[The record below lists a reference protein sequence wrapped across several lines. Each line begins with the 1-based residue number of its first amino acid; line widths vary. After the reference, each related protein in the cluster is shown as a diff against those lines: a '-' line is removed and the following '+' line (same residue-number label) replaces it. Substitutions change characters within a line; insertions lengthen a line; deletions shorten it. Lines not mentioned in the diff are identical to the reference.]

1 MLFQVHG
8 ACSITN
14 SLSQFWLSLKE
25 VYVAAF
31 RLYIV
36 FAPTL
41 SLFTVSVAAD
51 QMYKPK
57 NRIFFF
63 FFFRSLNAD
72 RWLYR
77 PSLFSSQMCTEH
89 LAIFVAAG
97 SFEPTL
103 DHLGSCFCAEEEV
116 S

>member
-1 MLFQVHG
+1 MLFQVHD

-14 SLSQFWLSLKE
+14 RLSQFWLSLKE
-25 VYVAAF
+25 IYVAAF
-31 RLYIV
+31 RLYYIV

-57 NRIFFF
+57 NKC

-103 DHLGSCFCAEEEV
+103 DHLGSCFCAEEECFV
-116 S
+116 G